1 MHGKFF
7 RFALACLLVPT
18 QALAAFSYQDV
29 VTKAKELAEKTYK
42 APEPVPK
49 FMRELG
55 FHDYQNIRFNPDK
68 SLWRESN
75 PNFQVMFL
83 PPGLFYTHPVTVNV
97 VDAQGVKEAEFRKNY
112 FTFADPEL
120 EKRVP
125 PDLGFAGFKLTYPFH
140 KPDVHNQFLV
150 FAGASY
156 FRGVGKENAW
166 GISGRGIAV
175 DTGLPS
181 GEEFPSFVEFWLL
194 RPSPKDSS
202 MTFYGLL
209 DGKSLTGAYK
219 FVVTPGEATEL
230 KVSATLFPR
239 RSVELLGIAPLT
251 SMFFYGENTSRPQG
265 EWRAEVHDSDGLLIH
280 DGQTSEWLWRP
291 LINPRSLQMDYFHTE
306 NVRGFGL
313 IQRDPNFSHY
323 QDLGA
328 RYEQR
333 PSAWVEP
340 QGDWGKGHVVLVQ
353 LPTPDE
359 TNDNIVAFWRPS
371 APVKPNEAMTY
382 SYRVQF
388 GGPGIAKETMGKAM
402 NTFIGDGDRIGGG
415 DVPGSYRIIV
425 DFAGGPMD
433 KLSRRAAV
441 VGSVTPLEGTELVE
455 QFVEYNE
462 PQKVW
467 RLSILAKPAA
477 DRPLSLR
484 AFLSEG
490 ERALTETWT
499 YRLPPDNDILPKG
512 K

>member
-1 MHGKFF
+1 
-7 RFALACLLVPT
+7 
-18 QALAAFSYQDV
+18 
-29 VTKAKELAEKTYK
+29 
-42 APEPVPK
+42 
-49 FMRELG
+49 
-55 FHDYQNIRFNPDK
+55 
-68 SLWRESN
+68 
-75 PNFQVMFL
+75 
-83 PPGLFYTHPVTVNV
+83 
-97 VDAQGVKEAEFRKNY
+97 
-112 FTFADPEL
+112 
-120 EKRVP
+120 
-125 PDLGFAGFKLTYPFH
+125 
-140 KPDVHNQFLV
+140 
-150 FAGASY
+150 
-156 FRGVGKENAW
+156 
-166 GISGRGIAV
+166 
-175 DTGLPS
+175 
-181 GEEFPSFVEFWLL
+181 
-194 RPSPKDSS
+194 

-239 RSVELLGIAPLT
+239 RNVELLGVAPLT

-265 EWRAEVHDSDGLLIH
+265 EWREEVHDSDGLLIH
-280 DGQTSEWLWRP
+280 DGQTAEWLWRP

-313 IQRDPNFSHY
+313 IQRDPKFSYYH
-323 QDLGA
+323 DLGA

-333 PSAWVEP
+333 PCAWVQP

-371 APVKPNEAMTY
+371 SPVKPNEAMTY

-388 GGPGIAKETMGKAM
+388 GGPGIASETMGKAID
-402 NTFIGDGDRIGGG
+402 TFVGDGDRIGGG

-425 DFAGGPMD
+425 DFDGGPLD
-433 KLSRRAAV
+433 KVSKRAAV
-441 VGSVTPLEGTELVE
+441 VGSVTPLEGTELIE
-455 QFVEYNE
+455 QFVEYNAPE
-462 PQKVW
+462 DVW

-484 AFLSEG
+484 AFLTEG